1 MFSLVAIACSA
12 LSTNPPVWVN
22 GSAVLANGTVA
33 IPVGVYVMFGPT
45 TGFPHLG
52 GGSRGPTDA
61 ELDILAASTHVH
73 GVGLHISWSDLQPT
87 ANSEISAASI
97 ASLAAR
103 LDHACELQGR
113 VDCPHIFPKLYMSE
127 LPDWAFSD
135 PSWSTLPSPGV
146 PAVRQN
152 KLLRNMTVISYVD
165 PASTAVSNISHVP
178 VATDAAYHDILHDLF
193 GCIAR
198 WVGDYDPSG
207 TRVSMLHAVG
217 PAMTSVQMRI
227 PDGLE
232 EFFPNQGAD
241 LLGLGWSKEKHIQ
254 AWTSTITSIM
264 TDSATAHVTS
274 TRCWVFDYTN
284 LPVPSG
290 VSVSLQPKI
299 TAPAKDPHSAHT
311 EPIHRRTRGW
321 VSLLPTRP
329 ACLMLFGV
337 CTHGRRWP
345 W

>member
-1 MFSLVAIACSA
+1 MFVHLLDCECC
-12 LSTNPPVWVN
+12 N
-22 GSAVLANGTVA
+22 GSR
-33 IPVGVYVMFGPT
+33 
-45 TGFPHLG
+45 
-52 GGSRGPTDA
+52 RGCGA
-61 ELDILAASTHVH
+61 
-73 GVGLHISWSDLQPT
+73 
-87 ANSEISAASI
+87 
-97 ASLAAR
+97 
-103 LDHACELQGR
+103 
-113 VDCPHIFPKLYMSE
+113 
-127 LPDWAFSD
+127 
-135 PSWSTLPSPGV
+135 
-146 PAVRQN
+146 
-152 KLLRNMTVISYVD
+152 
-165 PASTAVSNISHVP
+165 
-178 VATDAAYHDILHDLF
+178 
-193 GCIAR
+193 
-198 WVGDYDPSG
+198 
-207 TRVSMLHAVG
+207 G